1 MKYKTSHETDTQN
14 NMNGENRMGFMPTK
28 NSTVESIKVIASYII
43 TLSMLSMQ
51 SDYIII
57 NQLKLIRGIY
67 LLFLLFI

>member
-1 MKYKTSHETDTQN
+1 
-14 NMNGENRMGFMPTK
+14 MNGENRMGFMPTK
-28 NSTVESIKVIASYII
+28 NSTVESIKVIAYII

-51 SDYIII
+51 SEDIII